1 MKINLEF
8 DPQVDSRSSVMAA
21 VDAMYVDSP
30 LKPSASARTEFAEPI
45 TVLADQKLQVTTDA
59 NHNITEFGVINPA
72 LELDVDGVPWD
83 ARIHSDAV
91 ERQTAAGRWK
101 KRRGVDAS
109 EYDAITRE
117 LQLLASSKV
126 GTAELPIPTLADA
139 KIDTEETPIV
149 EVAPEQF
156 ETVAAQEVAPPMP
169 PPVLPVAD
177 KVPETHVELMTWI
190 GTRLASKQL
199 TADDVRKVCTAG
211 NLESMGALE
220 HMGADWIKWAYD
232 SLLLEVK

>member
-8 DPQVDSRSSVMAA
+8 DPQIDSHSSVMAA
-21 VDAMYVDSP
+21 VDAMYADSP
-30 LKPSASARTEFAEPI
+30 LKPSAFAEPI
-45 TVLADQKLQVTTDA
+45 TVLPNQMLKVTTDA
-59 NHNITEFGVINPA
+59 NHNITEVGVINPA

-83 ARIHSDAV
+83 SRIHSDAV

-101 KRRGVDAS
+101 KRRGVDAG

-126 GTAELPIPTLADA
+126 GTAELPIPTLAD
-139 KIDTEETPIV
+139 TEETPIV

-156 ETVAAQEVAPPMP
+156 ETVAAQEAPAMP

-211 NLESMGALE
+211 NLESMAALE

-232 SLLLEVK
+232 SLLLEVKQ